1 MKKLL
6 FVLLFLTSTS
16 AFSWYGGYGPGM
28 GYGMGYG
35 GYGMGYGGYPPGAYG
50 AMGYGWGIQ
59 APSFNYNTVIQQ
71 SPPIIVNNAQP
82 PQVVYR
88 ENPKTAAENERLRSY
103 FGK

>member
-16 AFSWYGGYGPGM
+16 AFSWYGGYGPGF
-28 GYGMGYG
+28 GYG
-35 GYGMGYGGYPPGAYG
+35 GYGGYGYGGYPPGAYG

>member
-16 AFSWYGGYGPGM
+16 AFSWYGGYGPGF
-28 GYGMGYG
+28 GFGMGYG
-35 GYGMGYGGYPPGAYG
+35 WGGYPPGAYG